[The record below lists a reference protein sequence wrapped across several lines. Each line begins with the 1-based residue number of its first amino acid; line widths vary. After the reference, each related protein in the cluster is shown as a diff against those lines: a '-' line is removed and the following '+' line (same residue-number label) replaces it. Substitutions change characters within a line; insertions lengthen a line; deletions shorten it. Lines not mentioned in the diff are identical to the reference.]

1 MQKYYV
7 SHMELVKEY
16 IQNLFC
22 NIGSIGAKEES
33 SRCHE
38 ILQLVI
44 KKALE
49 GNDTKRN
56 GYS

>member
-1 MQKYYV
+1 
-7 SHMELVKEY
+7 MELVKEY
-16 IQNLFC
+16 IHNLFC
-22 NIGSIGAKEES
+22 HIGSIGAKEKS
-33 SRCHE
+33 SKYDA

-44 KKALE
+44 KKTLE

>member
-1 MQKYYV
+1 
-7 SHMELVKEY
+7 MELVKEY